1 MFSNF
6 ISSKKHSKG
15 TQNMTSTLYALLIGN
30 DCYLPNKLPDGGSFG
45 SLRGCV
51 RDITLVEEYLKK
63 SYNLKDDNLLKLTSS
78 NDPNNPNQPL
88 EDPSLWP
95 SYKNMVAKFQQITE
109 MAQPNDRVY
118 IHYSGHGGRTSTNY
132 PNLKGDQGVDETL
145 VPNDLGTN
153 DGQHLRDLEL
163 AELLQNMVEKGLIV
177 TVVLDSCHSGGAS
190 RDEENQDYDVR
201 GLNIIDTTPR
211 PTESLV
217 ASPKKLMQT
226 WDNLTEGGRNVTAAG
241 LLPQPKGYTL
251 LAACQDN
258 QSAYETT
265 FEGQRHGAMTYWL
278 INSLKKLG
286 SEITY
291 QSLHNRLLANIN
303 SDNNKQ
309 TPMLHGE
316 GDRLFLNSEGT
327 SYQLAVPVMNIDA
340 AKNRVQL
347 QVGEATG
354 VSKGAE
360 FVIYSPGIS
369 DLSQTDKRVAIVQLT
384 EVGAVNSW
392 AEIKEF
398 VTENTFENIEKGA
411 NALLLNPGVKLVKK
425 VRLLSEMP
433 AFSKLD
439 NVKSSVSGHNCI
451 EFVSGDQVGDDF
463 AYQVRINENG
473 EYEILN
479 KVGEP
484 IPNIR
489 PALKVDEP
497 QAAET
502 LIKRLVHLAKYQT
515 ILQLDNNDPA
525 SALAGKIKVELC
537 KAGVG
542 RELIPFDE
550 PGNIPTLDVDELVYL
565 RIRNQSSKTVNI
577 TVLVIQPD
585 WSIVQLHPSGSGY
598 EILERGQEKPLRF
611 NTSLPEGYTEGDDI
625 FKVFATVTG
634 TSFDWLQL
642 PALDQ
647 PKIEITGK
655 SASNPL
661 EELFAAIANDDS
673 SEKNVTRAVFASD
686 EWTTEQVKLVVK
698 ESL

>member
-1 MFSNF
+1 
-6 ISSKKHSKG
+6 
-15 TQNMTSTLYALLIGN
+15 MTTNLYALLIGN

-45 SLRGCV
+45 SLKGCV
-51 RDITLVEEYLKK
+51 RDITLVEEYLKN
-63 SYNLKDDNLLKLTSS
+63 SYNLKDENLLKLTST

-88 EDPSLWP
+88 EDSSLWP
-95 SYKNMVAKFQQITE
+95 SYKNMIAKFQQITE

-118 IHYSGHGGRTSTNY
+118 IHYSGHGGRTPTNY
-132 PNLKGDQGVDETL
+132 PDLKGDQGVDETL
-145 VPNDLGTN
+145 VPNDLGMEE
-153 DGQHLRDLEL
+153 GQYLRDLEL
-163 AELLQNMVEKGLIV
+163 AELLQNMVKKGLIV

-217 ASPKKLMQT
+217 ASPEKLMQT
-226 WDNLTEGGRNVTAAG
+226 WENLTAGGRNVTAAG

-316 GDRLFLNSEGT
+316 GDRLFLSSEGT

-369 DLSQTDKRVAIVQLT
+369 DFSQTDKRVAIVKIA
-384 EVGAVNSW
+384 EVGAVESW
-392 AEIKEF
+392 AEIKQF
-398 VTENTFENIEKGA
+398 FGENTFENIEKGA
-411 NALLLNPGVKLVKK
+411 SSLLLNPGVKLVKK
-425 VRLLSEMP
+425 VRLLPTASDFSE
-433 AFSKLD
+433 LE
-439 NVKSSVSGHNCI
+439 NVKSTVQGHNCI
-451 EFVSGDQVGDDF
+451 EWVSGDRVGDDF
-463 AYQVRINENG
+463 AYQVRINESG

-484 IPNIR
+484 ISNIR

-502 LIKRLVHLAKYQT
+502 LMKRLVHLAKYQT
-515 ILQLDNNDPA
+515 VMQLDNNDPA
-525 SALAGKIKVELC
+525 SKLAGKIKVELC
-537 KAGVG
+537 KAGEG

-550 PGNIPTLDVDELVYL
+550 PGNIPTVDVDEFVYL
-565 RIRNQSSKTVNI
+565 RIRNESPQNLNI
-577 TVLVIQPD
+577 AVLAMQPD
-585 WSIVQLHPSGSGY
+585 WSIGKLHPDGADY
-598 EILERGQEKPLRF
+598 EILERGQETLVRF

-625 FKVFATVTG
+625 LKVFATAKG

-661 EELFAAIANDDS
+661 EELFSAIADENPDP
-673 SEKNVTRAVFASD
+673 KNVTRAVFASD

>member
-1 MFSNF
+1 
-6 ISSKKHSKG
+6 
-15 TQNMTSTLYALLIGN
+15 
-30 DCYLPNKLPDGGSFG
+30 
-45 SLRGCV
+45 
-51 RDITLVEEYLKK
+51 
-63 SYNLKDDNLLKLTSS
+63 
-78 NDPNNPNQPL
+78 
-88 EDPSLWP
+88 
-95 SYKNMVAKFQQITE
+95 MVAKFKQITE
-109 MAQPNDRVY
+109 MARPNDRVY
-118 IHYSGHGGRTSTNY
+118 IHYSGHGGRTPTNY
-132 PNLKGDQGVDETL
+132 PDLKGDQGVDETL

-163 AELLQNMVEKGLIV
+163 AQLLQNMVKKGLIV

-190 RDEENQDYDVR
+190 RDEEKSGYYVR
-201 GLNIIDTTPR
+201 GLDIIDTTPR

-217 ASPKKLMQT
+217 ASPDKLMQT
-226 WDNLTEGGRNVTAAG
+226 WDNLTAGGRNVTAAG

-258 QSAYETT
+258 ESAYETT

-286 SEITY
+286 SQITY

-347 QVGEATG
+347 KVGEATG

-369 DLSQTDKRVAIVQLT
+369 DLSQTDKRVAVVQIT
-384 EVGAVNSW
+384 EVCAVDSW
-392 AEIKEF
+392 AEIKQLLE
-398 VTENTFENIEKGA
+398 ENTFENIEKGA
-411 NALLLNPGVKLVKK
+411 SSLLLNPGVKLVRK
-425 VRLLSEMP
+425 VRLLLTDSDFSE
-433 AFSKLD
+433 LE
-439 NVKSSVSGHNCI
+439 NIKSTVQGHHYI
-451 EFVSGDQVGDDF
+451 EFVSGDRVGDDF
-463 AYQVRINENG
+463 AYQVRVNESG

-484 IPNIR
+484 ISNIR

-497 QAAET
+497 EAAET
-502 LIKRLVHLAKYQT
+502 LMKRLVHLAKYQT
-515 ILQLDNNDPA
+515 ILQLNNNDPA
-525 SALAGKIKVELC
+525 STLAGKIKVELC

-550 PGNIPTLDVDELVYL
+550 PGNIPTVDVDEYAYI
-565 RIRNQSSKTVNI
+565 RIRNESSQTLNI
-577 TVLVIQPD
+577 TVLAIQPD

-598 EILERGQEKPLRF
+598 EILEGGKELPLRF

-625 FKVFATVTG
+625 LKVFATVTG

-661 EELFAAIANDDS
+661 EELFSAIANDDS

>member
-1 MFSNF
+1 
-6 ISSKKHSKG
+6 
-15 TQNMTSTLYALLIGN
+15 MTTNLYALLIGN
-30 DCYLPNKLPDGGSFG
+30 DCYLPNTLPGGGSFG
-45 SLRGCV
+45 SLKGCV
-51 RDITLVEEYLKK
+51 RDITLVEEYLKN
-63 SYNLKDDNLLKLTSS
+63 SYNLQDENLLKLTST

-88 EDPSLWP
+88 EDSSLWP
-95 SYKNMVAKFQQITE
+95 SYKNMIAKFQQITE

-118 IHYSGHGGRTSTNY
+118 IHYSGHGGRTPTNY
-132 PNLKGDQGVDETL
+132 PDLKGDQGVDETL
-145 VPNDLGTN
+145 VPNDLGMEE
-153 DGQHLRDLEL
+153 GQYLRDLEL
-163 AELLQNMVEKGLIV
+163 AELLQNMVKKGLIV

-217 ASPKKLMQT
+217 ASPEKLMQT
-226 WDNLTEGGRNVTAAG
+226 WENLTAGGRNVTAAG

-316 GDRLFLNSEGT
+316 GDRLFLSSEGT

-369 DLSQTDKRVAIVQLT
+369 DFSQTDKRVAIVKIA
-384 EVGAVNSW
+384 EVGAVESW
-392 AEIKEF
+392 AEIKQF
-398 VTENTFENIEKGA
+398 FGENTFENIEKGA
-411 NALLLNPGVKLVKK
+411 SSLLLNPGVKLVKK
-425 VRLLSEMP
+425 VRLLPTASDFSE
-433 AFSKLD
+433 LE
-439 NVKSSVSGHNCI
+439 NVKSTVQGHNCI
-451 EFVSGDQVGDDF
+451 EWVSGDRVGDDF
-463 AYQVRINENG
+463 AYQVRINESG

-484 IPNIR
+484 ISNIR

-502 LIKRLVHLAKYQT
+502 LMKRLVHLAKYQT
-515 ILQLDNNDPA
+515 VMQLDNNDPA

-550 PGNIPTLDVDELVYL
+550 PGNIPTVDVDEFVYL
-565 RIRNQSSKTVNI
+565 RIRNESPQNLNI
-577 TVLVIQPD
+577 AVLAMQPD
-585 WSIVQLHPSGSGY
+585 WSIGKLHPDGADY
-598 EILERGQEKPLRF
+598 EILERGQETLVRF

-625 FKVFATVTG
+625 LKVFATAKG

-661 EELFAAIANDDS
+661 EELFSAIADENPDP
-673 SEKNVTRAVFASD
+673 KNVTRAVFASD

>member
-1 MFSNF
+1 
-6 ISSKKHSKG
+6 
-15 TQNMTSTLYALLIGN
+15 MTSTLYALLIGN
-30 DCYLPNKLPDGGSFG
+30 DCYLPNTLPDGSTFK

-63 SYNLKDDNLLKLTSS
+63 SYNLKDEHLLKLTST
-78 NDPNNPNQPL
+78 NDPNNPKQPL

-109 MAQPNDRVY
+109 IAQPNDRVY

-132 PNLKGDQGVDETL
+132 PDLKGDDGVDETL

-163 AELLQNMVEKGLIV
+163 AQLLQNMVEKGLIV

-190 RDEENQDYDVR
+190 RDEEKNGYYIR

-217 ASPKKLMQT
+217 ASPEKLMQT
-226 WDNLTEGGRNVTAAG
+226 WDKLTEGKRNVTAAG

-258 QSAYETT
+258 ESAYETT

-286 SEITY
+286 SQITY

-316 GDRLFLNSEGT
+316 GDRLFLSSEGT
-327 SYQLAVPVMNIDA
+327 SYQLAVPVMDIDA

-354 VSKGAE
+354 VSKGSE

-369 DLSQTDKRVAIVQLT
+369 DFSQTDKRVAVVKLT
-384 EVGAVNSW
+384 EVGAVDSW
-392 AEIKEF
+392 AEIKQF
-398 VTENTFENIEKGA
+398 IGENTFENIEKGA
-411 NALLLNPGVKLVKK
+411 NTLLLHPGVKLVKK
-425 VRLLSEMP
+425 VRLLSEIP
-433 AFSKLD
+433 ALSKLK
-439 NVKSSVSGHNCI
+439 NVELTDPSNADRSVPTVKPSNPI
-451 EFVSGDQVGDDF
+451 EFVSGDQAGDDF
-463 AYQVRINENG
+463 AYQVRINESG

-484 IPNIR
+484 IPNIQ

-502 LIKRLVHLAKYQT
+502 LIKRLVHLTKYQT

-537 KAGVG
+537 KAGEG

-550 PGNIPTLDVDELVYL
+550 QGHIPTVDVDELVYL
-565 RIRNQSSKTVNI
+565 RIRNKSSQTLNI
-577 TVLVIQPD
+577 TVLAIQPD
-585 WSIVQLHPSGSGY
+585 WSIAQLHPKKVNY
-598 EILERGQEKPLRF
+598 EILEPGQKLEPDIRF
-611 NTSLPEGYTEGDDI
+611 NASLPEGYTEGDDI
-625 FKVFATVTG
+625 LKVFATVTG
-634 TSFDWLQL
+634 TSFDWLKL
-642 PALDQ
+642 PALDK
-647 PKIEITGK
+647 PPG
-655 SASNPL
+655 SPVNRAASNPL
-661 EELFAAIANDDS
+661 EELFSAIADENPDP
-673 SEKNVTRAVFASD
+673 KNVTRAVFASD

>member
-1 MFSNF
+1 
-6 ISSKKHSKG
+6 
-15 TQNMTSTLYALLIGN
+15 MTTNLYALLIGN
-30 DCYLPNKLPDGGSFG
+30 DCYLPNTLPNGGSFG
-45 SLRGCV
+45 SLKGCV

-63 SYNLKDDNLLKLTSS
+63 SYNLQDENLLKLTSS
-78 NDPNNPNQPL
+78 NDPNNPKQPL

-132 PNLKGDQGVDETL
+132 PDLKGDQGVDETL

-153 DGQHLRDLEL
+153 DGQYLRDLEL
-163 AELLQNMVEKGLIV
+163 AQLLQNMVEKGLIV

-217 ASPKKLMQT
+217 ASPEQLIET
-226 WDNLTEGGRNVTAAG
+226 WENLTAGGRNVTAAG

-251 LAACQDN
+251 LAACQDDE
-258 QSAYETT
+258 SAYETT

-286 SEITY
+286 SGITY

-316 GDRLFLNSEGT
+316 GERLFLNSEGT

-347 QVGEATG
+347 KVGEATG

-360 FVIYSPGIS
+360 FVIYSPGIG
-369 DLSQTDKRVAIVQLT
+369 DLSLTEKRVAVVQLT
-384 EVGAVNSW
+384 EVGAVDSW
-392 AEIKEF
+392 AEIKQLIG
-398 VTENTFENIEKGA
+398 ENTFENIEKGA
-411 NALLLNPGVKLVKK
+411 SSLLLNPGVKLVKK
-425 VRLLSEMP
+425 VRLLPTATDFPE
-433 AFSKLD
+433 LE
-439 NVKSSVSGHNCI
+439 NVKSTVQGHNCI
-451 EFVSGDQVGDDF
+451 ELVSGDQVGDDF

-502 LIKRLVHLAKYQT
+502 LMKRLVHLAKYQT

-525 SALAGKIKVELC
+525 SALAGKIKVELF

-542 RELIPFDE
+542 GELIPFDE
-550 PGNIPTLDVDELVYL
+550 PGNIPTVDVDELVYL
-565 RIRNQSSKTVNI
+565 RIRNESSKTLNV
-577 TVLVIQPD
+577 TVLAIQPD
-585 WSIVQLHPSGSGY
+585 WSIAQLHPQGSDY
-598 EILERGQEKPLRF
+598 DILEHGQEMLVRF
-611 NTSLPEGYTEGDDI
+611 ITSLPEGYTEAADI
-625 FKVFATVTG
+625 LNVFATVG
-634 TSFDWLQL
+634 EMSFDWLKL

-647 PKIEITGK
+647 PKIEITDK
-655 SASNPL
+655 DATNLL
-661 EELFAAIANDDS
+661 EELFAAITKENPDPRIL
-673 SEKNVTRAVFASD
+673 TRAVLASD

>member
-1 MFSNF
+1 
-6 ISSKKHSKG
+6 
-15 TQNMTSTLYALLIGN
+15 MTTNLYALLIGN

-45 SLRGCV
+45 SLKGCV
-51 RDITLVEEYLKK
+51 RDITLVEEYLKN
-63 SYNLKDDNLLKLTSS
+63 SYNLKDENLLKLTST

-88 EDPSLWP
+88 EDSSLWP
-95 SYKNMVAKFQQITE
+95 SYKNMIAKFQQITE

-118 IHYSGHGGRTSTNY
+118 IHYSGHGGRTPTNY
-132 PNLKGDQGVDETL
+132 PDLKGDQGVDETL
-145 VPNDLGTN
+145 VPNDLGMEE
-153 DGQHLRDLEL
+153 GQYLRDLEL
-163 AELLQNMVEKGLIV
+163 AELLQNMVKKGLIV

-217 ASPKKLMQT
+217 ASPEKLMQT
-226 WDNLTEGGRNVTAAG
+226 WENLTAGGRNVTAAG

-316 GDRLFLNSEGT
+316 GDRLFLSSEGT

-369 DLSQTDKRVAIVQLT
+369 DFSQTDKRVAIVKIA
-384 EVGAVNSW
+384 EVGAVESW
-392 AEIKEF
+392 AEIKQF
-398 VTENTFENIEKGA
+398 FGENTFENIEKGA
-411 NALLLNPGVKLVKK
+411 SSLLLNPGVKLVKK
-425 VRLLSEMP
+425 VRLLPTASDFSE
-433 AFSKLD
+433 LE
-439 NVKSSVSGHNCI
+439 NVKSTVQGHNCI
-451 EFVSGDQVGDDF
+451 EWVSGDRVGDDF
-463 AYQVRINENG
+463 AYQVRINESG

-484 IPNIR
+484 ISNIR

-502 LIKRLVHLAKYQT
+502 LMKRLVHLAKYQT
-515 ILQLDNNDPA
+515 VMQLDNNDPA

-550 PGNIPTLDVDELVYL
+550 PGNIPTVDVDEFVYL
-565 RIRNQSSKTVNI
+565 RIRNESPQNLNI
-577 TVLVIQPD
+577 AVLAMQPD
-585 WSIVQLHPSGSGY
+585 WSIGKLHPDGADY
-598 EILERGQEKPLRF
+598 EILERGQETLVRF

-625 FKVFATVTG
+625 LKVFATAKG

-661 EELFAAIANDDS
+661 EELFSAIADENPDP
-673 SEKNVTRAVFASD
+673 KNVTRAVFASD

>member
-1 MFSNF
+1 
-6 ISSKKHSKG
+6 
-15 TQNMTSTLYALLIGN
+15 MTTNLYALLIGN

-45 SLRGCV
+45 SLKGCV
-51 RDITLVEEYLKK
+51 RDITLVEEYLKN
-63 SYNLKDDNLLKLTSS
+63 SYNLKDENLLKLTST

-88 EDPSLWP
+88 EDSSLWP
-95 SYKNMVAKFQQITE
+95 SYKNMIAKFQQITE

-118 IHYSGHGGRTSTNY
+118 IHYSGHGGRTPTNY
-132 PNLKGDQGVDETL
+132 LNLKGDQGVDETL
-145 VPNDLGTN
+145 VPNDLGMEE
-153 DGQHLRDLEL
+153 GQYLRDLEL
-163 AELLQNMVEKGLIV
+163 AELLQNMVKKGLIV

-217 ASPKKLMQT
+217 ASPEKLMQT
-226 WDNLTEGGRNVTAAG
+226 WENLTAGGRNVTAAG

-316 GDRLFLNSEGT
+316 GDRLFLSSEGT

-369 DLSQTDKRVAIVQLT
+369 DFSQTDKRVAIVKIA
-384 EVGAVNSW
+384 EVGAVESW
-392 AEIKEF
+392 AEIKQF
-398 VTENTFENIEKGA
+398 FGENTFENIEKGA
-411 NALLLNPGVKLVKK
+411 SSLLLNPGVKLVKK
-425 VRLLSEMP
+425 VRLLPTASDFSE
-433 AFSKLD
+433 LE
-439 NVKSSVSGHNCI
+439 NVKSTVQGHNCI
-451 EFVSGDQVGDDF
+451 EWVSGDRVGDDF
-463 AYQVRINENG
+463 AYQVRINESG

-484 IPNIR
+484 ISNIR

-502 LIKRLVHLAKYQT
+502 LMKRLVHLAKYQT
-515 ILQLDNNDPA
+515 VMQLDNNDPA

-550 PGNIPTLDVDELVYL
+550 PGNIPTVDVDEFVYL
-565 RIRNQSSKTVNI
+565 RIRNESPQNLNI
-577 TVLVIQPD
+577 AVLAMQPD
-585 WSIVQLHPSGSGY
+585 WSIGKLHPDGADY
-598 EILERGQEKPLRF
+598 EILERGQETLVRF

-625 FKVFATVTG
+625 LKVFATAKG

-661 EELFAAIANDDS
+661 EELFSAIADENPDP
-673 SEKNVTRAVFASD
+673 KNVTRAVFASD